1 VFSIKWDDLIAQAL
15 KDLVAARD
23 CAAHELP
30 QADPD
35 YWSERMQLWG
45 DSATWLVQSL
55 ALSLDS
61 LLVRGR

>member
-1 VFSIKWDDLIAQAL
+1 MFSVKWDDLIAQAL
-15 KDLVAARD
+15 KDLVATRD

-30 QADPD
+30 QAEPD